1 MNILLDEQGYFTGNY
16 AVKGKIVGGVEIS
29 ELPPY
34 EDMKKQ
40 ISCKFEN
47 EKWIFDEEKYQE
59 ILKQEAEEEKQAKIQ
74 KQKENVYYVYQ
85 DYLEE
90 LEKSKRIGTANAYR
104 NSMKSLQ
111 KFKPKLSFAEI
122 TPKFL
127 ERYEANMWFLKVNR

>member
-16 AVKGKIVGGVEIS
+16 AVEGKIVGGVEIS

-59 ILKQEAEEEKQAKIQ
+59 ILNRETEEKKQAKI
-74 KQKENVYYVYQ
+74 KELQSELNES
-85 DYLEE
+85 DYKIIKCNEYKLAGLELPYDIEE
-90 LEKSKRIGTANAYR
+90 LHKQRQALRDEINK
-104 NSMKSLQ
+104 LQ
-111 KFKPKLSFAEI
+111 ESEG
-122 TPKFL
+122 
-127 ERYEANMWFLKVNR
+127 

>member
-16 AVKGKIVGGVEIS
+16 AVEGKIVGGVEIS

-59 ILKQEAEEEKQAKIQ
+59 ILNRETKEKKQAKI
-74 KQKENVYYVYQ
+74 KELQSELNES
-85 DYLEE
+85 DYKIIKCNEYKLAGLELPYDIEE
-90 LEKSKRIGTANAYR
+90 LHKQRQALRDEINK
-104 NSMKSLQ
+104 LQ
-111 KFKPKLSFAEI
+111 GE
-122 TPKFL
+122 
-127 ERYEANMWFLKVNR
+127 